1 MKSPGSSKLRQ
12 FFLAAALLLPVCQPA
27 FAEKR
32 VALVLGNSAYQNVAR
47 LPNPVNDG
55 TVIAATLKNAGFDVV
70 EERHDLPA
78 AETRRALRDFADRAR
93 DSDIAVVYY
102 AGHGI
107 EVDGT
112 NYLIPVDAKLERDT
126 DVYDEAFSLDRV
138 LLAIEPAKQ
147 LRLVILDA
155 CRDNPFAKTM
165 KRTVASRAIG
175 QGLAKVEPT
184 SPNMLIAYSAKAG
197 STALDG
203 DAKNSPFT
211 MALAKHLT
219 TPGLDVRRAFGFVR
233 DEVLKTTSYRQEPF
247 VYGSLGG
254 EDVPL
259 VPVKATASPAN
270 PQADIRRD
278 YELAQ
283 QIGNKAA
290 LNAFVAQYPDGF
302 YAELARSQ
310 LAKIAA
316 EDARVTAT
324 EKARLAEQE
333 RARLAAEGAQKGQ
346 QAKAEADAKAAEQA
360 RIAAEKAK
368 EVAQDQVAAAEQK
381 RTAIETP
388 ATGKVPENKASENKV
403 VADNK
408 AVDQVAAGPP
418 AAGKTQPANVA
429 ALSDGSAQA
438 GIAKSVQIELRRVGC
453 LSGAAAGEW
462 NTASQRSLALFNRHA
477 GTRLNVKL
485 ASTDALD
492 ALKLKPSRVCPLVC
506 EHGFKPDGER
516 CSRIVCAEGSFLND
530 DNECEKRRA
539 KTPTA
544 KRNDDDRPDRTVR
557 ERPRPQASTARPQ
570 ASGQIVCDRGGCRPV
585 ERGCHLEFRTTAQ
598 GGPYE
603 GGGGNVQICR

>member
-1 MKSPGSSKLRQ
+1 MGAFRA
-12 FFLAAALLLPVCQPA
+12 FVFLALASWLGCGSA

-32 VALVLGNSAYQNVAR
+32 VALVIGNSAYQKVAK
-47 LPNPVNDG
+47 LPNPAND
-55 TVIAATLKNAGFDVV
+55 AAAVAAMLKAAGFDSV
-70 EERHDLPA
+70 ESKANLSAVDL
-78 AETRRALRDFADRAR
+78 RKALRDFGSKAR
-93 DSDIAVVYY
+93 DADMAVVYY

-107 EVDGT
+107 ELDGT
-112 NYLIPVDAKLERDT
+112 NYLIPVDAALET
-126 DVYDEAFSLDRV
+126 DADVLDETLPLDRV
-138 LLAIEPAKQ
+138 LFAVEPAKQ

-175 QGLAKVEPT
+175 QGLAKLEPT
-184 SPNMLIAYSAKAG
+184 RPNMLIAYSAKAG

-219 TPGLDVRRAFGFVR
+219 TPGPDLRRAFGFVR

-254 EDVPL
+254 DDVPL
-259 VPVKATASPAN
+259 VPAKVTASPAN

-283 QIGNKAA
+283 QIGNEAA
-290 LNAFVAQYPDGF
+290 LNAFLAQYPDGF

-316 EDARVTAT
+316 EDARVAAT

-333 RARLAAEGAQKGQ
+333 RARRVAEGAQKGQ
-346 QAKAEADAKAAEQA
+346 QAKADADAKAAEQA

-368 EVAQDQVAAAEQK
+368 QVAQEQVAAAEQK
-381 RTAIETP
+381 RTAIETS
-388 ATGKVPENKASENKV
+388 AAGKAPEHKASENKV

-408 AVDQVAAGPP
+408 AADQVAVGPP
-418 AAGKTQPANVA
+418 AAGKIQPANVA
-429 ALSDGSAQA
+429 ALSDGSAPA
-438 GIAKSVQIELRRVGC
+438 DIAKSVQIELRRVGC
-453 LSGAAAGEW
+453 LTAAADGEW
-462 NTASQRSLALFNRHA
+462 NSASQRSLALFNRHA

-492 ALKLKPSRVCPLVC
+492 AIKLKPSRVCPLVC
-506 EHGFKPDGER
+506 EHGFKPDGDR
-516 CSRIVCAEGSFLND
+516 CSRIVCAEGSILND
-530 DNECEKRRA
+530 DNECEKRG
-539 KTPTA
+539 KKPVA
-544 KRNDDDRPDRTVR
+544 KRDRDDR
-557 ERPRPQASTARPQ
+557 ERAAPLRPHAKQVIVGRSQAPTSASTARPLTGQ
-570 ASGQIVCDRGGCRPV
+570 EREEGCNSYGAIMSGKCP
-585 ERGCHLEFRTTAQ
+585 
-598 GGPYE
+598 
-603 GGGGNVQICR
+603 

>member
-1 MKSPGSSKLRQ
+1 MKSPGSPKLSQ
-12 FFLAAALLLPVCQPA
+12 FFLAAALLLVCQPA
-27 FAEKR
+27 LAEKR
-32 VALVLGNSAYQNVAR
+32 VALVLGNSAYQNVPR

-55 TVIAATLKNAGFDVV
+55 AVIAATLKNAGFDVV
-70 EERHDLPA
+70 DSRHDLPA

-93 DSDIAVVYY
+93 DADIAVVYY

-126 DVYDEAFSLDRV
+126 DVYDEAFSLERV

-155 CRDNPFAKTM
+155 CRDNPFAKVM
-165 KRTVASRAIG
+165 KRTVASRAVG

-203 DAKNSPFT
+203 DANNSPFT
-211 MALAKHLT
+211 IALAKHLT

-233 DEVLKTTSYRQEPF
+233 DDVLKTTSYRQEPF

-254 EDVPL
+254 DDVPL
-259 VPVKATASPAN
+259 VPAKDTASPAN

-290 LNAFVAQYPDGF
+290 LNAFLAQYPDGF
-302 YAELARSQ
+302 YADLARSQ

-316 EDARVTAT
+316 EEARVAAT

-333 RARLAAEGAQKGQ
+333 RARLAAEGAQKSQ
-346 QAKAEADAKAAEQA
+346 QARADADAKAAEQA
-360 RIAAEKAK
+360 RIGAEKAK
-368 EVAQDQVAAAEQK
+368 QVAQEQAAAAEQK
-381 RTAIETP
+381 RTASETP
-388 ATGKVPENKASENKV
+388 AAAKVPENKATENKV
-403 VADNK
+403 VANNK
-408 AVDQVAAGPP
+408 ATDQVAAGPP
-418 AAGKTQPANVA
+418 AAEKTQPTNVA
-429 ALSDGSAQA
+429 ALSAGSPQA
-438 GIAKSVQIELRRVGC
+438 DIAKSVQIELRRVGC
-453 LSGAAAGEW
+453 LTSAADGEW
-462 NTASQRSLALFNRHA
+462 NAVSQRSLALFNRHA
-477 GTRLNVKL
+477 GTKLDVKL

-492 ALKLKPSRVCPLVC
+492 AIKLKPSRVCPLIC
-506 EHGFKPDGER
+506 EHGFKPDGDR
-516 CSRIVCAEGSFLND
+516 CGKIVCAEGSFLND

-544 KRNDDDRPDRTVR
+544 KRDKEDRERAAPLRPHAKQIIVGRSQAPTSASTVR
-557 ERPRPQASTARPQ
+557 PLTGQEREEGCNSYGAIM
-570 ASGQIVCDRGGCRPV
+570 SGKCP
-585 ERGCHLEFRTTAQ
+585 
-598 GGPYE
+598 
-603 GGGGNVQICR
+603 